1 MKMELKLSRIARK
14 NGYTIGRLS
23 INGKYFSDTLE
34 DSDRGLSSS
43 MSLDVL
49 KKKKLPHITAI
60 PTGKYQIT
68 MDVIS
73 PRFSKSKFYQQFGE
87 GRVPRLLN
95 VPAYQGVLIHCG
107 NTAKDTDGCILVG
120 KNTKVG
126 MVLDS
131 KQTYTNLYP
140 PLEAAAKRKEN
151 IFITIE

>member
-1 MKMELKLSRIARK
+1 MNLTLKRIARK
-14 NGYTIGRLS
+14 SGYTIGHLYV
-23 INGKYFSDTLE
+23 NGKYFSDTLE
-34 DSDRGLSSS
+34 DVDRGLDSS

-49 KKKKLPHITAI
+49 KRKKLAHITAI
-60 PTGKYQIT
+60 PTGKYPVT

-73 PRFSKSKFYQQFGE
+73 PRLSRSKFYKQFGG

-95 VPAYQGVLIHCG
+95 VPAYEGILIHCG

-120 KNTKVG
+120 KNSKVG

-131 KQTYTNLYP
+131 RITYSNLYP
-140 PLEAAAKRKEN
+140 LLEAAAKRKEK

>member
-1 MKMELKLSRIARK
+1 MELKLNRIARK

-23 INGKYFSDTLE
+23 INGKYFCDTLE

-43 MSLDVL
+43 MSLDIL

-60 PTGKYQIT
+60 PTGRYQIT

-73 PRFSKSKFYQQFGE
+73 PKFSKSKFYQQFGE

-131 KQTYTNLYP
+131 RQAYTNLYP
-140 PLEAAAKRKEN
+140 LLEAAAKRKES
-151 IFITIE
+151 IFVTIE

>member
-1 MKMELKLSRIARK
+1 MELKLNRIARK

-23 INGKYFSDTLE
+23 INGKYFCDTLE

-60 PTGKYQIT
+60 PTGRYQIT

-131 KQTYTNLYP
+131 RQTYANLYP
-140 PLEAAAKRKEN
+140 LLEAAAKHKEN